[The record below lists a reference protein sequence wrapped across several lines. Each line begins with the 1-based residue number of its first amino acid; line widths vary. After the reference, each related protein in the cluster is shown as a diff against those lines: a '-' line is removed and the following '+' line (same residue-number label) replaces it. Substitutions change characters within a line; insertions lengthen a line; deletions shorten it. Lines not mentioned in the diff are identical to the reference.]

1 MEEELLVT
9 KRALRQKDADH
20 RKNTAI
26 LEQRVELLA
35 LELTEVKE
43 REENQRKMHETLLS
57 ALRNDSSSH
66 HSSITKQLEIA
77 QKIHSQDT
85 EELRLKYADTIA
97 SLERQLSDSRDRQ
110 KQLEDELRTFKD
122 RLERSDCEWQ
132 HKLKEEELLR
142 RETELRLKQSQDE
155 RKR

>member
-1 MEEELLVT
+1 MEEELLAT
-9 KRALRQKDADH
+9 KRALRQKEADH

-77 QKIHSQDT
+77 QKIHSQGT

-97 SLERQLSDSRDRQ
+97 SLEWQLSDSRDRQ

-142 RETELRLKQSQDE
+142 RETELRLKQSHD
-155 RKR
+155 